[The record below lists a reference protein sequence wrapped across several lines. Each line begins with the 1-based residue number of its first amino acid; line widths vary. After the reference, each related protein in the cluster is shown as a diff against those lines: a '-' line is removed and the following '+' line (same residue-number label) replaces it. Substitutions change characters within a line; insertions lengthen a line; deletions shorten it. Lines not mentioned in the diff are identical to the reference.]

1 MSRQEH
7 EGARRLLRI
16 TCKQPV
22 SFVISSVLRHMTL
35 PFHAHENCTAIAP
48 SNFPLS
54 LPYPYLPLHR
64 RLPLILHPTDVCS
77 ALTKTANMQSSKKKP
92 SIGSSPP
99 STRFPNLLSR
109 ISALET
115 AMQRQR
121 RAHQNRGNL
130 LLQLQASTAL
140 QGVEVGVAQGRKGD
154 GNQSPLLCPTSQHL
168 WLKVEKG
175 ARSRYRHPRHLG
187 GRLYLGRHPTATVT
201 GTVTAAVA
209 TRSLSRAGE
218 MHQL

>member
-1 MSRQEH
+1 VSRQEH

-35 PFHAHENCTAIAP
+35 PFHAHENWTAIAP

-99 STRFPNLLSR
+99 STRLPNLLSR

-121 RAHQNRGNL
+121 RVHQNRGNL
-130 LLQLQASTAL
+130 LRQPQALTAL
-140 QGVEVGVAQGRKGD
+140 QGVGVAQGRKGD
-154 GNQSPLLCPTSQHL
+154 GNRRPLLCPTSQPL

-175 ARSRYRHPRHLG
+175 VRCRYRHRRHSG
-187 GRLYLGRHPTATVT
+187 GHLYLGRHPTATET
-201 GTVTAAVA
+201 ATVTAAVA

-218 MHQL
+218 MQQL